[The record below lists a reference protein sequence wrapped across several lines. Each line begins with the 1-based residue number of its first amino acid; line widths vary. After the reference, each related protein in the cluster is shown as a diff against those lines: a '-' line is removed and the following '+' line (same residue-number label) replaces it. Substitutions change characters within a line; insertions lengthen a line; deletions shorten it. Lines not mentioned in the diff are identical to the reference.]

1 LVENFVGA
9 EIFPKADGTGGAEE
23 ATEGTAGLGGDAER
37 VVNTGFEF
45 VGEADRFDLVMV
57 GSFKEDFVGLVALDF
72 VNFF

>member
-1 LVENFVGA
+1 MVENFVGA

-45 VGEADRFDLVMV
+45 VGEADRFDLARLHRLMRSICGQVTV
-57 GSFKEDFVGLVALDF
+57 FGFK
-72 VNFF
+72 